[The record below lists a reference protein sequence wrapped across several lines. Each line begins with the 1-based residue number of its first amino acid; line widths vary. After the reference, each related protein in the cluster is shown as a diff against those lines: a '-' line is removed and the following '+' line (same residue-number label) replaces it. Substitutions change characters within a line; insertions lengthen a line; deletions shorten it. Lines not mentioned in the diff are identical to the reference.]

1 MNCIQTMCT
10 CLVCAVNFCHYSFHY
25 HFQWHFQSHKR
36 CLILFNCLLNDFDVF
51 SYRDREIY
59 SLNKRIQQA
68 IVVQVWGHYVVADK
82 HHNFSSSAFLLC
94 VAVFLVL
101 SLSFWF
107 IETSWIMSKI
117 ENINYFL

>member
-1 MNCIQTMCT
+1 MIHNCIKTYNT
-10 CLVCAVNFCHYSFHY
+10 RNELYTNNVHVSCLCCKCLPLFVSLS
-25 HFQWHFQSHKR
+25 FQWHFQSHKR

-82 HHNFSSSAFLLC
+82 HHNFSSSAFPLC
-94 VAVFLVL
+94 VAAFFFVSVILVH
-101 SLSFWF
+101 
-107 IETSWIMSKI
+107 
-117 ENINYFL
+117 